1 MKIKLNRTERGRA
14 EDWRFLTE
22 GRRVMPSPDSL
33 LFYKKGKKYKGE
45 KDPFP
50 LSAIQRFLNFPAGSL
65 TTGALHSHSS
75 AGRITSV
82 CLLFKN
88 E

>member
-33 LFYKKGKKYKGE
+33 LFYKKGKK
-45 KDPFP
+45 
-50 LSAIQRFLNFPAGSL
+50 IQRGERSFSSL
-65 TTGALHSHSS
+65 CHTEIFEFSRWVINHGCAAFSLIRRADHISLPS
-75 AGRITSV
+75 
-82 CLLFKN
+82 F
-88 E
+88 